1 MSTKVLNLG
10 IISLLCTPVNMVFNF
25 EEFLKAPDAHVI
37 ETLKKDELF
46 EFVTK
51 FHLNIRRVL
60 GK

>member
-1 MSTKVLNLG
+1 
-10 IISLLCTPVNMVFNF
+10 MVINF

-60 GK
+60 GT